1 MSASNK
7 RTVVGYLIMIA
18 GTVGVFMLLRARGE
32 TLVAPAGSSGFGTTQ
47 SGSSTEA
54 LMHVLLAMLVVILA
68 ARLLGTLF
76 QKIHQPP
83 VIGEIVA
90 GIMLGPSLLGRL
102 APGASA
108 YLLPKA
114 VAPYLGVLSQIGVIL
129 YMFLVGIEL
138 DASLLRKRG
147 HATVAISHAS
157 IIAPFLLGS
166 GFALYLY
173 PRMSASDV
181 PFVCFALFIGVSM
194 SVTAFPVLA
203 RILTDRKVHKTRMG
217 VIALACAAVDDVTA
231 WCLLALVV
239 SVVQARAAGALVT
252 FGLTLAFIA
261 VMIFVVRPAMV
272 KLSRIYGQR
281 GRLTPGIAAAVFIAM
296 LLSALATEFIG
307 IHAIFGAFALGAVIP
322 HDSELAVDLTEKLEQ
337 IVIVLL
343 LPAFFAFTGMRTQIG
358 LVSGADS
365 WKLVAVIIGIASLGK
380 FGGSFVAS
388 KLTGLGWRDSAAL
401 GILMNTRGLMEL
413 IVLNIGL
420 ELRVISPQLFA
431 MLVIMAVVT
440 TFITTPVL
448 HLLTR
453 KHKMGSASDTSQNVK
468 PLAEQRKGV
477 LVTLSHTEDIEPL
490 VNLALAAT
498 SSEEPPPRA
507 ITLVASRIEGVR
519 AGIGGLAAKTAPRS
533 EVLARA
539 LEHARSVGGSMVG
552 NAMWSE
558 DAGADVLWAAD
569 DAHASWILLGFHRP
583 VFGRDAK
590 GGMVKAV
597 LDKSGG
603 RAPHIGIVIHQ
614 HNRKLDRI
622 FAVVDDSRDGR
633 AALDLAVRLGRRK
646 EANLQII
653 VVPKEGTEPEPS
665 LAAMLKEAGRRAG
678 RWLHTDVLEKRD
690 TFHLAFKTTGD
701 LVVIGSSLA
710 DKLGLPLDNAPG
722 DGRCVVVVQGGT
734 QPTFESSA
742 QLSAVSVPQTASV

>member
-1 MSASNK
+1 VSAGNK
-7 RTVVGYLIMIA
+7 RTVAGYLVMVTA
-18 GTVGVFMLLRARGE
+18 TVGVFWLIKLRGNGIAAP
-32 TLVAPAGSSGFGTTQ
+32 APAGGPPFGTQ
-47 SGSSTEA
+47 LGGGHVDA

-68 ARLLGTLF
+68 ARALGMLF
-76 QKIHQPP
+76 GRLHQPP

-90 GIMLGPSLLGRL
+90 GILLGPSLLGRF
-102 APGASA
+102 APEASA
-108 YLLPKA
+108 FLLPKA
-114 VAPYLGVLSQIGVIL
+114 VAPFLGVLSQIGVIL
-129 YMFLVGIEL
+129 YMFLVGLEL
-138 DASLLRKRG
+138 DPGLLRKRG

-157 IIAPFLLGS
+157 IIAPFLLG
-166 GFALYLY
+166 GLLALYLY
-173 PRMSASDV
+173 PRLSSSDV
-181 PFVCFALFIGVSM
+181 PFTCFALFVGVSM

-239 SVVQARAAGALVT
+239 SVVQARAAGAVVT
-252 FGLTLAFIA
+252 FGLALAFIA
-261 VMIFVVRPAMV
+261 VMIVVVRPAMV
-272 KLSRIYGQR
+272 RLARIYGQR
-281 GRLTPGIAAAVFIAM
+281 GRLTAGVMAAVFSAM

-307 IHAIFGAFALGAVIP
+307 IHAVFGAFALGAVIP
-322 HDSELAVDLTEKLEQ
+322 HDSELAVEMTEKLED

-358 LVSGADS
+358 LVAGAES
-365 WKLVAVIIGIASLGK
+365 WKLVGLIIGIASLGK

-388 KLTGLGWRDSAAL
+388 KLTGLGWRNSAAL
-401 GILMNTRGLMEL
+401 GVLMNTRGLMEL

-453 KHKMGSASDTSQNVK
+453 KQK
-468 PLAEQRKGV
+468 PEVATPANPPAEAARKGM
-477 LVTLSHTEDIEPL
+477 LVTLVHTEDIEPL
-490 VNLALAAT
+490 VNLALAA
-498 SSEEPPPRA
+498 SEPAEPSPRA
-507 ITLVASRIEGVR
+507 ITMVTRRRDGVS

-539 LEHARSVGGSMVG
+539 LEHARSVGGQLVG
-552 NAMWSE
+552 NAMWTE

-569 DAHASWILLGFHRP
+569 DAQASWILLGFHRP

-597 LDKSGG
+597 LEKAAG

-614 HNRKLDRI
+614 HNRQLDRL

-633 AALDLAVRLGRRK
+633 AVLDLACRLGRRK

-653 VVPKEGTEPEPS
+653 VVPREGTEPEPS
-665 LAAMLKEAGRRAG
+665 LAAMLKEAGRRTG
-678 RWLHTDVLEKRD
+678 RWLHTDVLGTRD
-690 TFHLAFKTTGD
+690 SFNLVFKTTGD
-701 LVVIGSSLA
+701 LVIIGSSLA
-710 DKLGLPLDNAPG
+710 DQLGLPLDSAPG

-734 QPTFESSA
+734 QPTFAASTS
-742 QLSAVSVPQTASV
+742 QLSAVGG

>member
-1 MSASNK
+1 LSASNK

-18 GTVGVFMLLRARGE
+18 ATVGVFMLLRSHGE
-32 TLVAPAGSSGFGTTQ
+32 TLVAPAGSSGFGATEAGGQ
-47 SGSSTEA
+47 TEA

-68 ARLLGTLF
+68 ARVLGAVF

-102 APGASA
+102 APQVSA

-129 YMFLVGIEL
+129 YMFLVGLEL

-157 IIAPFLLGS
+157 IIAPFLLGGS
-166 GFALYLY
+166 LALYLY
-173 PRMSASDV
+173 PRLSSSDV
-181 PFVCFALFIGVSM
+181 PFTCFALFVGVSM

-203 RILTDRKVHKTRMG
+203 RILTDRKVHKTRIG
-217 VIALACAAVDDVTA
+217 VLALACAAVDDVTA

-252 FGLTLAFIA
+252 FGLTIAFIA
-261 VMIFVVRPAMV
+261 VMILLVRPAMKRLAHV
-272 KLSRIYGQR
+272 RGQK
-281 GRLTPGIAAAVFIAM
+281 GRLTPSIAAAVFVAM

-322 HDSELAVDLTEKLEQ
+322 HDSELAVDLTEKLEE

-343 LPAFFAFTGMRTQIG
+343 LPAFFAFTGMKTQIG

-365 WKLVAVIIGIASLGK
+365 WKLVAIIIGIASLGK

-420 ELRVISPQLFA
+420 ELKVISPQLFA
-431 MLVIMAVVT
+431 MLVIMAVTT

-453 KHKMGSASDTSQNVK
+453 KQRGLADSSQQVK
-468 PLAEQRKGV
+468 PVPEVRKGV
-477 LVTLSHTEDIEPL
+477 LVTLSHAEDVEPL
-490 VNLALAAT
+490 VNLALALT
-498 SSEEPPPRA
+498 SADDPPPRA
-507 ITLVASRIEGVR
+507 LTLVASRIDGVR

-539 LEHARSVGGSMVG
+539 LEHARSVGGAMVG
-552 NAMWSE
+552 NAMWTQ

-597 LDKSGG
+597 LDKSAG

-614 HNRKLDRI
+614 HNRNLDRI

-633 AALDLAVRLGRRK
+633 AALDLACRLGRRK
-646 EANLQII
+646 DSNLQII
-653 VVPKEGTEPEPS
+653 VVPKEGTEPEAP

-690 TFHLAFKTTGD
+690 NFHLAFKTTGD
-701 LVVIGSSLA
+701 MVIIGSSLA

-722 DGRCVVVVQGGT
+722 DGRCVVVVQGGM
-734 QPTFESSA
+734 QPTFGSS
-742 QLSAVSVPQTASV
+742 QPSAVSVQQSASG